1 MGPVCAKLA
10 LQEIMLHMLC
20 SPPLLDAPDIRYSVT
35 YSSRVLYKPQIPCK
49 FCNNCFFLCCPGC
62 NDWYEPQ
69 RQLCGWRGTEQ
80 KKNPDSQVPH
90 WARYCYQLGWHGD
103 VLASHV
109 LQWAESFPWGPPS
122 PPHRGPPEPQDKQ
135 GKDGTGNEGW
145 HQFPPTPSTYL
156 KLFFFFCLCRCF
168 GFLSLHCDA
177 SEMMSCSM
185 GAAVYKLDSSDLSWS
200 RKQMLNYTGVCVK

>member
-1 MGPVCAKLA
+1 MPQTSGIPLHIPQEYFINLKYPVNF
-10 LQEIMLHMLC
+10 
-20 SPPLLDAPDIRYSVT
+20 VT
-35 YSSRVLYKPQIPCK
+35 IV
-49 FCNNCFFLCCPGC
+49 FFLCCPGC

-156 KLFFFFCLCRCF
+156 KLFLFFLP
-168 GFLSLHCDA
+168 L
-177 SEMMSCSM
+177 
-185 GAAVYKLDSSDLSWS
+185 
-200 RKQMLNYTGVCVK
+200 QMLWVSIFALWCIRNDELQHGRCCL

>member
-20 SPPLLDAPDIRYSVT
+20 SPPLLDAPDIRYSIT

-80 KKNPDSQVPH
+80 KKNPEDHPVLLTEAPLNPKINRERMAQVMR
-90 WARYCYQLGWHGD
+90 ADTSFL
-103 VLASHV
+103 LL
-109 LQWAESFPWGPPS
+109 LQ
-122 PPHRGPPEPQDKQ
+122 
-135 GKDGTGNEGW
+135 
-145 HQFPPTPSTYL
+145 PTL
-156 KLFFFFCLCRCF
+156 NFFFFFCLCRCF